1 MYNIFGRNRI
11 FYSERI
17 FKNMAIKKLLKERL
31 VKALSGIS
39 RADGENAEFSPV
51 NLADFGKGMGIALLS
66 GILGMSGAV
75 FSSHPFGIAFLCACG
90 PKYTVYSYIGLL
102 VSSLASRGMAFAL
115 ALTYTIA
122 LLLRFV
128 AGSIAVRGDRRE
140 DIPLGQRLLKIFS
153 LREGGEDM
161 PKPFSEVLLLRV
173 AISCFTAFVFGLYR
187 LIGGGFLYYDLFGL
201 LAGFLL
207 TPIITFAL
215 SGLFGDRRTFEYSRE
230 TALVTLAFITV
241 YSLGG
246 HSFFGFS
253 PALTLAFFVTL
264 WAASWGGGLKG
275 CAVGLLAGL
284 ACTNTAALMGYEPTI
299 SGILPSL
306 MAFAGL
312 SMGVIK
318 SFIGNFAIVPT
329 IAIASALGWVFGGF
343 SSLQSF
349 LPDMLSASVIFLPM
363 AKYGILPKLAA
374 LVKIGTAKRT
384 DAAMLLMKK
393 EADSRQRLEALSE
406 ALSHLSDT
414 VYSLSDRMRKPG
426 VVDLKQVC
434 DRAFSAHCDRCSL
447 ASICLEKEYMSTL
460 DAQSKVTAALY
471 RKGRAELDDL
481 PAYMKSRCPSI
492 QPILEEM
499 NHAAA
504 RLTES
509 LIKSDRTEAFAIDYE
524 VMAKLLSA
532 RIAENDEEYRVDSE
546 LTKKLNKSLGY
557 MGIAARSAICFG
569 NRKKQVIVGDFD
581 ISRVRLGA
589 DEIKTAV
596 ENTVG
601 IPMAAP
607 TFSIEGED
615 TTMCLA
621 AKRRYRIRSALASG
635 MKSSE
640 KANGDNTAVFTNRD
654 GYAYAIISDGMGSGK
669 EAAITSKICSV
680 FAERMLGAGNS
691 VAITMEMLNG
701 FIRNKGGECSATV
714 DLAEIDLIS
723 GSVSFIKSGAAPS
736 FVLRGGNIYKLQ
748 SKTLP
753 IGIMPELDAE
763 KIKFELEAEDVIVM
777 LSDGITATLEDGIW
791 LANLLT
797 YEWEEDLKIMAD
809 KILEAAEHNT
819 KRGDDMTVVLVKV
832 EENEEE

>member
-1 MYNIFGRNRI
+1 MT
-11 FYSERI
+11 
-17 FKNMAIKKLLKERL
+17 IKKLLKERL

-39 RADGENAEFSPV
+39 QTEGENAEFAPI
-51 NLADFGKGMGIALLS
+51 NLTDFGKGMGIALLS
-66 GILGMSGAV
+66 GILGMSEAV
-75 FSSHPFGIAFLCACG
+75 FSSHPFGIAFLAACG

-115 ALTYTIA
+115 AVTYTLT
-122 LLLRFV
+122 LLLRFI
-128 AGSIAVRGDRRE
+128 AGRFVVRGDKRN
-140 DIPLGQRLLKIFS
+140 DIPFRQRLLKVFS
-153 LREGGEDM
+153 LREGSEDL
-161 PKPFSEVLLLRV
+161 PKPFSEELLLRIAV
-173 AISCFTAFVFGLYR
+173 ACFASFVFGLYR

-215 SGLFGDRRTFEYSRE
+215 SGLFREKLSFEYSKE

-241 YSLGG
+241 YALSG
-246 HSFFGFS
+246 HTFFGFS

-264 WAASWGGGLKG
+264 WAASWAGGLKG

-284 ACTNTAALMGYEPTI
+284 ACTNTAALMGSEP
-299 SGILPSL
+299 SFFGILPSL

-312 SMGVIK
+312 SMGIVK

-329 IAIASALGWVFGGF
+329 LVITSALGWVFGGF
-343 SSLQSF
+343 SALQSF
-349 LPDMLSASVIFLPM
+349 LPDMLSASVIFLPLSR
-363 AKYGILPKLAA
+363 YGILPKIAA
-374 LVKIGTAKRT
+374 LAKIGTAKKADT
-384 DAAMLLMKK
+384 AMLLMKK
-393 EADSRQRLEALSE
+393 EEDSRQRLTALSE

-434 DRAFSAHCDRCSL
+434 DKAFGVHCDRCSL
-447 ASICLEKEYMSTL
+447 ASICLEKEYISTL
-460 DAQSKVTAALY
+460 DAQSKITAALY
-471 RKGRAELDDL
+471 KKGRAELDDV
-481 PAYMKSRCPSI
+481 PDYMKNRCPSI
-492 QPILEEM
+492 NPILEEM
-499 NHAAA
+499 NHASAKLA
-504 RLTES
+504 ES
-509 LIKSDRTEAFAIDYE
+509 LIKGDRTEAFAIDYE

-532 RIAENDEEYRVDSE
+532 RITENDEEYKVDSE

-569 NRKKQVIVGDFD
+569 KRKKQVIVGDFD

-607 TFSIEGED
+607 TFSIEGES

-621 AKRRYRIRSALASG
+621 AKRKYKIKSASTSG
-635 MKSSE
+635 MKASE
-640 KANGDNTAVFTNRD
+640 KANGDNATVFTSRE

-701 FIRNKGGECSATV
+701 FIRNRGVECSATV
-714 DLAEIDLIS
+714 DLAEIDLIT
-723 GSVSFIKSGAAPS
+723 GNVSFVKSGAAPS

-797 YEWEEDLKIMAD
+797 YEWEDDLKIMAD
-809 KILEAAEHNT
+809 KILEAADCNT
-819 KRGDDMTVVLVKV
+819 KRGDDMTVVLIKV
-832 EENEEE
+832 EENEDE

>member
-1 MYNIFGRNRI
+1 MT
-11 FYSERI
+11 
-17 FKNMAIKKLLKERL
+17 IKKLLKEGL
-31 VKALSGIS
+31 VKALSG
-39 RADGENAEFSPV
+39 AAHTEAENAEISPI
-51 NLADFGKGMGIALLS
+51 NLADFGKGMGVAVLS
-66 GILGMSGAV
+66 GVLGMSEAV

-115 ALTYTIA
+115 AVTYTLT
-122 LLLRFV
+122 LLLRFIAGRFV
-128 AGSIAVRGDRRE
+128 ARGERRE
-140 DIPLGQRLLKIFS
+140 NIPFKQRLLKVFS
-153 LREGGEDM
+153 LREDSDNL
-161 PKPFSEVLLLRV
+161 PKPFSEELLLRIAV
-173 AISCFTAFVFGLYR
+173 ACFAAFIFGIYR
-187 LIGGGFLYYDLFGL
+187 LISGGFLYFDLFGL

-215 SGLFGDRRTFEYSRE
+215 SGLFRDKLSFEYSKE

-241 YSLGG
+241 YALNE
-246 HSFFGFS
+246 HTIFGFS

-264 WAASWGGGLKG
+264 WSASWVGGLKG

-284 ACTNTAALMGYEPTI
+284 ACTNTAAVMGDTP
-299 SGILPSL
+299 SLFGILPSL

-312 SMGVIK
+312 SMGIIK
-318 SFIGNFAIVPT
+318 SFIGNFAVIPT
-329 IAIASALGWVFGGF
+329 LLITSALGWVFGGF
-343 SSLQSF
+343 NSLQSF
-349 LPDMLSASVIFLPM
+349 LPDMLSASVIFLPL
-363 AKYGILPKLAA
+363 AKYGILPKIAA
-374 LVKIGTAKRT
+374 LAKINTAKKT
-384 DAAMLLMKK
+384 DATVLLMKK
-393 EADSRQRLEALSE
+393 EEDSRQRLAALSE

-414 VYSLSDRMRKPG
+414 VYSLSDRMKKPG

-434 DRAFSAHCDRCSL
+434 DKAFSAHCDRCSL
-447 ASICLEKEYMSTL
+447 STVCLEKEYISTL
-460 DAQSKVTAALY
+460 DAQSKITAALY
-471 RKGRAELDDL
+471 RKGRAELEDVPSYL
-481 PAYMKSRCPSI
+481 KNRCQSI
-492 QPILEEM
+492 GPILEEM
-499 NHAAA
+499 NHASA

-509 LIKSDRTEAFAIDYE
+509 LIKNDRTEAFAIDYE

-532 RIAENDEEYRVDSE
+532 RITENDEEYKVDNE
-546 LTKKLNKSLGY
+546 LTKKLCKSLGY

-589 DEIKTAV
+589 NEIKTAV
-596 ENTVG
+596 ENTIG

-607 TFSIEGED
+607 TFSIDGEN
-615 TTMCLA
+615 TTMCLT
-621 AKRRYRIRSALASG
+621 AKRKYKIKSASSSG

-640 KANGDNTAVFTNRD
+640 KANGDNTAIFTSRE
-654 GYAYAIISDGMGSGK
+654 GYAYAVISDGMGSGK

-680 FAERMLGAGNS
+680 FAERMLSAGNS

-701 FIRNKGGECSATV
+701 FIRNRGVECSATV
-714 DLAEIDLIS
+714 DLAEIDLIT
-723 GSVSFIKSGAAPS
+723 GNVSFVKSGAAPS

-763 KIKFELEAEDVIVM
+763 KIKFELESDDVIVM

-797 YEWEEDLKIMAD
+797 YEWEDDLQQMAD
-809 KILEAAEHNT
+809 KILDAASVNT
-819 KRGDDMTVVLVKV
+819 KRGDDMTVILVKI
-832 EENEEE
+832 EENDGE